1 MKKLTF
7 SAGFLFATLLTACV
21 NTDSAV
27 QDITAPLSGARI
39 KFFNFSIGSPGVNFY
54 ANDMKMTAIS
64 SATGV
69 ESTTGITYTGV
80 GSGGLYTA
88 IAPGQY
94 TLSGRIAAAT
104 DKDLVIASAPATL
117 ADGKAY
123 SYFMT
128 DVYNTT
134 TKKSD
139 SFVVE
144 DPIPAITYTV
154 ANVRFVN
161 AVYNSSPMILYA
173 KNTVSG
179 VETAIGGATAYKT
192 ATAFVPVPGAAY
204 NLALRTAGSST
215 DLVTRTNV
223 SFSEGRAYTIAVR
236 GDMVTTVTANRPFL
250 DNTANY

>member
-1 MKKLTF
+1 MKKLTCL
-7 SAGFLFATLLTACV
+7 AGLFATLLTACV

-27 QDITAPLSGARI
+27 QQITAPASGARI
-39 KFFNFSIGSPGVNFY
+39 KFFNFSVNSPGVNFY
-54 ANDMKMTAIS
+54 ANDSKMTAIS

-69 ESTTGITYTGV
+69 ESTTGIVYTGV
-80 GSGGLYTA
+80 GSGGLYTS

-104 DKDLVIASAPATL
+104 DKDLPIASLSATL

-123 SYFMT
+123 SYYLSG
-128 DVYNTT
+128 VYNTT
-134 TKKSD
+134 TKATD
-139 SFVVE
+139 AFVTE
-144 DPIPAITYTV
+144 DPIPSVSYTE

-179 VETAIGGATAYKT
+179 VETAIGAATAYKG
-192 ATAFVPVPGAAY
+192 ATAFVPVAGAAY
-204 NLALRTAGSST
+204 NLALRTAGSTT

-223 SFSEGRAYTIAVR
+223 SFSAGRVYTITVR
-236 GDMVTTVTANRPFL
+236 GDMVTTVTANKPFL